1 MVLNQVE
8 QMPMLEAGRP
18 WASVA
23 APRPVK
29 VVAPAPMALD
39 QVEQMPMPEAAG
51 CPWASAVAPEPVKV
65 EDEVQLQM
73 LEP

>member
-1 MVLNQVE
+1 MTLGMNARVSAQE
-8 QMPMLEAGRP
+8 TWRSRP
-18 WASVA
+18 S
-23 APRPVK
+23 
-29 VVAPAPMALD
+29 VVAPASMELD